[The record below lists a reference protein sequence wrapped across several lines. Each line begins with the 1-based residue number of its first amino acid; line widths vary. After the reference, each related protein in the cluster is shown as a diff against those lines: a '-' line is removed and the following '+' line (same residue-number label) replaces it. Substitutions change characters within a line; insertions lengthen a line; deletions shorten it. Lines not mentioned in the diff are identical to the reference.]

1 MSGHGPPTGGQA
13 PKQRGAGYVILTAVL
28 RVARGRKDGIPL
40 FGNSVQ
46 AFLTSLAPLIAFP
59 LVGAG
64 LMLLRGGGARPLADL
79 LATACALLAPPV
91 LSHQFARL
99 WQREAAW
106 PRFAT
111 AFNWCQWA
119 LPVVAMLIL
128 LLTGFLMEAGLS
140 NRAAGIILVLGLA
153 GYGLWLHWFLARHAL
168 SLSAGRSALLVL
180 GVNVGTVAVVLGP
193 RLVAGLTRT

>member
-1 MSGHGPPTGGQA
+1 MSGRA
-13 PKQRGAGYVILTAVL
+13 PHQRGAGLAILTAVL

-59 LVGAG
+59 LVGAL
-64 LMLLRGGGARPLADL
+64 LMLVRGAGGARPLADL

-91 LSHQFARL
+91 LSYQFARV

-128 LLTGFLMEAGLS
+128 LLTGFATAAGMS
-140 NRAAGIILVLGLA
+140 NRAAGIMLVLGLA

-168 SLSAGRSALLVL
+168 SLSAARAALLVL

-193 RLVAGLTRT
+193 RLVAGLARV

>member
-1 MSGHGPPTGGQA
+1 MRPNMSGRVPN
-13 PKQRGAGYVILTAVL
+13 QRGAGLTILTAVL

-46 AFLTSLAPLIAFP
+46 AFLASLAPLIAFP
-59 LVGAG
+59 LVGAV
-64 LMLLRGGGARPLADL
+64 LMLLRGGGGARSVADL

-91 LSHQFARL
+91 LSYQFARF

-119 LPVVAMLIL
+119 LPIVAMLIL
-128 LLTGFLMEAGLS
+128 LLTGFAMAAGMS
-140 NRAAGIILVLGLA
+140 NRVAGVILVLGLA

-168 SLSAGRSALLVL
+168 SLSRGRAALLVL
-180 GVNVGTVAVVLGP
+180 GVNVCTVAIVLGP
-193 RLVAGLTRT
+193 RLVAGLGRA